1 MILCD
6 VHPPALYFNGTN
18 VATPELTASDVEQLQ
33 TQLLFKT
40 GAIVE
45 GGLTE
50 SRSKESVESDL
61 LHHSNK
67 GEIVSGERM

>member
-1 MILCD
+1 M
-6 VHPPALYFNGTN
+6 
-18 VATPELTASDVEQLQ
+18 
-33 TQLLFKT
+33 
-40 GAIVE
+40 E

-67 GEIVSGERM
+67 GEIVSGERMQEMEKHSSYKI